1 MKIATTYN
9 NFKSAKVDHDLG
21 GRFDLSLYSTGADRF
36 DNFISNFKGNAIY
49 RTGFED
55 MLTFEDCAFVEFAF
69 SQEQGYLCLFT
80 ENLVKFLTYDSNGNF
95 GFVQSGGGDLEV
107 VSPYTL
113 AQAKEIQW
121 SQNAD
126 VMKIVHEDVVPQDF
140 IRVSATS
147 FTFTASTTTGATF
160 TPTQPSSVQFK
171 DGRLWYSS
179 LTTVWGS
186 EAGDYENFTIPG
198 TILDSSPIELTIA
211 DLTEKIEWIFS
222 NERSLICGNRQNI
235 AVINGGDINTPITAA
250 NVSVTI
256 TGSDGSNSTIPI
268 RKDGLVFY
276 IGRNNRNSYYF
287 SYDLLGETFK
297 SEDANFISYDITQG
311 GISKLKYKKDRN
323 DLVYTIRNDGKLL
336 ALNFNQAE
344 KIIGWSLHETEGTIQ
359 DIATIT
365 NNEGDVQLFSLTLRD
380 SVYYIERLSEFV
392 EFVPR
397 ENFFTDTRDGVAD
410 KKTDDDAY
418 NRFIAEQLKECIYL
432 DNSQCVSNLQ
442 TIEITFD
449 GTDTITAGSAIFSSG
464 DVGKSIS
471 YKTITGYESGRFE
484 ITAFTST
491 TVVTVEIT
499 QEPTVNVYSSWYL
512 TFSTISGL
520 TRFNGK
526 TVSVVA
532 DGGFLDEF
540 VVADGEIDLDKQVTH
555 VCVGYSYKGVI
566 KTFGLGFAFKG
577 KNTQITKK
585 NINQA
590 GLRFVT
596 SAGGKIGSSPYKL
609 VPIQD
614 LGQKELNYLPPI
626 PMDETKLV
634 SISDESAIDKFLYII
649 QDKPLPFTITA
660 VIIEAKYGTS

>member
-9 NFKSAKVDHDLG
+9 NFSRAKVDHDLG
-21 GRFDLSLYSTGADRF
+21 GRFDLPIYSTGADRF

-49 RTGFED
+49 RAGLED
-55 MLTFEDCAFVEFAF
+55 MLTFEDCAFIEFAF
-69 SQEQGYLCLFT
+69 SQEQSYLCLFT
-80 ENLVKFLTYDSNGNF
+80 ELKVKFLTYDSGGNF

-113 AQAKEIQW
+113 EQAKTIQW

-126 VMKIVHEDVVPQDF
+126 VMKLAQADVVPYDF
-140 IRVSATS
+140 IRVAADD
-147 FTFTASTTTGATF
+147 FTFTASTTTGAVF
-160 TPTQPSSVQFK
+160 PDNPTSVQFK
-171 DGRLWYSS
+171 DGRLWYSYQ
-179 LTTVWGS
+179 TTVWGS
-186 EAGDYENFTIPG
+186 EAGDYEEFTIPG
-198 TILDSSPIELTIA
+198 TILDSSPIEITLA
-211 DLTEKIEWIFS
+211 DLTEKIEWMFS
-222 NERSLICGNRQNI
+222 NERSLICGNRQNL

-256 TGSDGSNSTIPI
+256 TGSDGSNSTIPV

-276 IGRNNRNSYYF
+276 IGRNNRNAYYF

-297 SEDANFISYDITQG
+297 SDDANFISYDITQG
-311 GISKLKYKKDRN
+311 GISKLRYKKDRN
-323 DLVYTIRNDGKLL
+323 DLVYTIRSDGKLL
-336 ALNFNQAE
+336 ALNFNQSE
-344 KIIGWSLHETEGTIQ
+344 KIIGWSLHETEGNVK

-365 NNEGDVQLFSLTLRD
+365 NNEGDVQLFTLTLRD
-380 SVYYIERLSEFV
+380 SVYYIEKLAEFV

-397 ENFFTDTRDGVAD
+397 ENFFTNVEQ
-410 KKTDDDAY
+410 TDNEAY

-432 DNSQCVSNLQ
+432 DNSQCFDDLQ

-449 GTDTITAGSAIFSSG
+449 GDETITADSAVFSSG

-491 TVVTVEIT
+491 TVVTVDVI
-499 QEPTVNVYSSWYL
+499 QEPTTNTYSSWYL
-512 TFSTISGL
+512 TFSTLSGL

-532 DGGFLDEF
+532 DGGLLGEF
-540 VVADGEIDLDKQVTH
+540 EVADGEIDLNKQVTH
-555 VCVGYSYKGVI
+555 TCVGYPYKGVI
-566 KTFGLGFAFKG
+566 KTFSLGFAFQG

-585 NINQA
+585 NISQA

-609 VPIQD
+609 VPIQN
-614 LGQKELNYLPPI
+614 LGQKDLNYLPPT
-626 PMDETKLV
+626 PMDKTKLV
-634 SISDESAIDKFLYII
+634 SYSDTSKTDKFLYIV
-649 QDKPLPFTITA
+649 QDKPLPFTVIA
-660 VIIEAKYGTS
+660 AIIEAKYGVS